1 MKFKGKGKWKSIP
14 LSQSFYSEGDDFSCL
29 GGIEELTDYSFVTKG
44 SISGKVVKK
53 NVSAKKETIF
63 LREKAEKKAKNPT
76 NEEVIN
82 ETILPPTK
90 EIVTPDKKAEK
101 RKAQKTTN
109 EEIVKSKKV
118 KKNVFTVTEIK
129 EEVIKEKDEEII
141 KEKDEEIIKE
151 KEPTPKNKKKQ
162 KKENKSTI
170 NLEIYNKI
178 CGIKDVTRPESGSS
192 TSDIVK
198 IDPKN
203 DIESPEPVEEPTESE
218 STGEAEVVKETSPKT
233 PKAPKITKKKKKA
246 KQTKSKKADDS
257 SSCVPVEL
265 SAMTAWKELFVRE
278 DILLGLAEKG
288 FVTPTPIQKMT
299 LPAALRGRRDIV
311 GAAETGSGKTLA
323 FGIPI
328 IQGILEYIP
337 EEDVD
342 EVEEASNGLPTQE
355 EMFEE
360 REEELIDEDD
370 DEKIGCVSVVDNI
383 ELDFDIAEEKEDTID
398 HNKHGGQLQALILT
412 PTRELA
418 IQVRDHLVVAAKH
431 TNVGVAVVVGG
442 MSVEKQIRLLNRRPA
457 IVVATPGR
465 LWDVVKD
472 GHHHLADLGKIRY
485 LAIDETDRMVEKGHF
500 AELQNILEVI
510 NSNEENKA
518 KRQTFVMSATLSMV
532 HKAPNHGKKKNIKQ
546 MTGPE
551 KLKELVKEIGIKD
564 KPKIVDITR
573 KVGTAETLTE
583 SVLYCSLTEKDNY
596 LYYFLTAHPG
606 RTVIFCNSID
616 CVRRLGNLFKLLDV
630 NILPLHAQLHQKHRL
645 KNLDKFVADSN
656 SILVATDVAARGLDI
671 PEIQHVVHYQVPRT
685 SESYVHRSGR
695 TARASRQ
702 GLSLMLIDP
711 SEQALVRRHCGNL
724 ARTTDIPTFPV
735 DGKRLDAVGE
745 RIKAARKLDKLLLQT
760 RKENAGMNWKAKAAE
775 EADLL
780 VSDSEDEDG
789 EGQRKQMERKQEVK
803 ITTMI
808 LKNMLRV
815 PLTTKEFS
823 GKYPTMTG
831 QLVLPGE
838 NNEGAVDALRRDIK
852 ETGELLKGSNLN
864 KNKNANRFKG
874 FKKKKKNEK
883 S

>member
-1 MKFKGKGKWKSIP
+1 MKLKSKGKWKSIP
-14 LSQSFYSEGDDFSCL
+14 LSQSFYSQGDEFSCL
-29 GGIEELTDYSFVTKG
+29 GGIEELTDYSYVTKG
-44 SISGKVVKK
+44 SVSGKVVKK
-53 NVSAKKETIF
+53 NVNAKKETI
-63 LREKAEKKAKNPT
+63 
-76 NEEVIN
+76 
-82 ETILPPTK
+82 LPPVK
-90 EIVTPDKKAEK
+90 KVATPDKKAEK

-109 EEIVKSKKV
+109 EEVIESKKLKKNEAKKV
-118 KKNVFTVTEIK
+118 TDDETIESKKLKKNVFTVTDINDDNNKDK
-129 EEVIKEKDEEII
+129 EA
-141 KEKDEEIIKE
+141 
-151 KEPTPKNKKKQ
+151 TPKNKKKKQ

-170 NLEIYNKI
+170 NLEIYNKL
-178 CGIKDVTRPESGSS
+178 CGKEVTTTESCSS
-192 TSDIVK
+192 KKEDSESDIK
-198 IDPKN
+198 APA
-203 DIESPEPVEEPTESE
+203 PVIKPTESE
-218 STGEAEVVKETSPKT
+218 SIVQSEEMEESSPKT
-233 PKAPKITKKKKKA
+233 PKVTKKKKKS
-246 KQTKSKKADDS
+246 KPKSQKVDNSTKR
-257 SSCVPVEL
+257 VPVEL
-265 SAMTAWKELFVRE
+265 SAMTAWKELFVRD

-288 FVTPTPIQKMT
+288 FVTPTPIQRMT

-328 IQGILEYIP
+328 IQGILEQKN
-337 EEDVD
+337 EEDLDDVQ
-342 EVEEASNGLPTQE
+342 ETSSSLPTQE
-355 EMFEE
+355 EMFEMNKE
-360 REEELIDEDD
+360 DKEEELIDEDD
-370 DEKIGCVSVVDNI
+370 DEKIGCVSVVDDI
-383 ELDFDIAEEKEDTID
+383 ELDFDIVEDKEDKIED
-398 HNKHGGQLQALILT
+398 KKQGGQLQALILT

-418 IQVRDHLVVAAKH
+418 IQVRDHLVVAAKY
-431 TNVGVAVVVGG
+431 TNVGVTVVVGG

-465 LWDVVKD
+465 FWDVVKD
-472 GHHHLADLGKIRY
+472 GHPHLADLAKIRY

-500 AELQNILEVI
+500 AELQNILEVV
-510 NSNEENKA
+510 NSKEENKE

-532 HKAPNHGKKKNIKQ
+532 HKPPAHGKKKNNKQ

-596 LYYFLTAHPG
+596 LYYFITAHPG
-606 RTVIFCNSID
+606 RTVVFCNSID

-695 TARASRQ
+695 TARASRE

-775 EADLL
+775 DADLII
-780 VSDSEDEDG
+780 SDSEDEDG
-789 EGQRKQMERKQEVK
+789 ENQRKQMERKQDVK
-803 ITTMI
+803 ITTKI
-808 LKNMLRV
+808 LKNMLAV

-852 ETGELLKGSNLN
+852 ETGELLKGNVN
-864 KNKNANRFKG
+864 KNKNTNRFKG
-874 FKKKKKNEK
+874 FKKKKKNGK
-883 S
+883 SS